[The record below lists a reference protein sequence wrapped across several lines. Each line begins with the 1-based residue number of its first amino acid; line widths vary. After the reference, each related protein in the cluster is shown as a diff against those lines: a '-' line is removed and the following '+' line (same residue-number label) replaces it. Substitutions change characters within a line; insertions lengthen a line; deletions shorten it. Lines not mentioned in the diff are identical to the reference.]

1 MTLRERATEA
11 QCWYMSAT
19 SRADSV
25 QAEDRDS
32 RPDVT
37 SKRHF
42 EGAHLFCAVRTQ
54 QYGYCSGDALV
65 RRGPTGLERAP
76 EAVLTVDEPSS
87 FDDLS
92 IDSDAFGEIVAADIA
107 EQRDVG
113 YQVVNW
119 KAVSRGLAG
128 DVIAEAAGDATSSIE

>member
-1 MTLRERATEA
+1 
-11 QCWYMSAT
+11 
-19 SRADSV
+19 
-25 QAEDRDS
+25 
-32 RPDVT
+32 
-37 SKRHF
+37 
-42 EGAHLFCAVRTQ
+42 
-54 QYGYCSGDALV
+54 
-65 RRGPTGLERAP
+65 
-76 EAVLTVDEPSS
+76 VLTVDEPSS

-92 IDSDAFGEIVAADIA
+92 IDSDAFGEVVAADIA